1 MLLFDTLTLD
11 AGAKVRF
18 TNEGYMVAVPRVA
31 RSGIQLYSGREVGKP
46 EMKVV
51 RVFRPEDEVFNKDSM
66 HSYAHK
72 PLTNDHP
79 PEPVDAEN
87 WKDYSTGQL
96 GEDVARDGEFVRV
109 PMVMMDMKAIN
120 DYRDGKRELS
130 LGYSC
135 DIQWTPG
142 TAPNGENYDAIQTNI
157 RGNHLALVKKARGG
171 PALAVGDN
179 DTSTHQEI
187 EDMTTVPNTAFV
199 MCDGVSL
206 TMDATSAAVINAY
219 IKRSEASLEQ
229 LKGKLDEAGKDKTK
243 DAADHATA
251 LTTLQT
257 SFDAEKAKVATLE
270 KQIKDGEMT
279 PAKIDAL
286 VVDRSNVIEGAKK
299 VLGDK
304 LVIKDKSNGDIRR
317 QVVDAKMGDAAKGWD
332 DNSVTASF
340 NTIVAGIKDTAT
352 SNNGGGGSHRPGGSV
367 NFDHVRDA
375 FRLDQQQ
382 QQVSDGDKAYADMNK
397 DLTEAWKNKAA

>member
-229 LKGKLDEAGKDKTK
+229 FKSKLDEAGKDKTK

-332 DNSVTASF
+332 DTSVTASF

-352 SNNGGGGSHRPGGSV
+352 SNNGGGNTRPGGSV
-367 NFDHVRDA
+367 NFDQMRDA
-375 FRLDQQQ
+375 FRAEQQQ
-382 QQVSDGDKAYADMNK
+382 PASETEKAYADMSK
-397 DLTEAWKNKAA
+397 DLTDAWKNKAA

>member
-1 MLLFDTLTLD
+1 
-11 AGAKVRF
+11 
-18 TNEGYMVAVPRVA
+18 
-31 RSGIQLYSGREVGKP
+31 
-46 EMKVV
+46 
-51 RVFRPEDEVFNKDSM
+51 
-66 HSYAHK
+66 
-72 PLTNDHP
+72 
-79 PEPVDAEN
+79 
-87 WKDYSTGQL
+87 
-96 GEDVARDGEFVRV
+96 
-109 PMVMMDMKAIN
+109 
-120 DYRDGKRELS
+120 
-130 LGYSC
+130 
-135 DIQWTPG
+135 
-142 TAPNGENYDAIQTNI
+142 
-157 RGNHLALVKKARGG
+157 
-171 PALAVGDN
+171 
-179 DTSTHQEI
+179 
-187 EDMTTVPNTAFV
+187 

-229 LKGKLDEAGKDKTK
+229 FKSKLDEAGKDKTK

-332 DNSVTASF
+332 DTSVTASF

-352 SNNGGGGSHRPGGSV
+352 SNNGGGNTRPGGSV
-367 NFDHVRDA
+367 NFDQMRDA
-375 FRLDQQQ
+375 FRAEQQQ
-382 QQVSDGDKAYADMNK
+382 PASETEKAYADMSK
-397 DLTEAWKNKAA
+397 DLTDAWKNKAA